1 MILVETFHSLFEMIS
16 FIFLGCGNGKYLD
29 VNPSVFEIGADRCK
43 RLTEVAREK
52 EHEVFNLFVF

>member
-1 MILVETFHSLFEMIS
+1 MVPFS
-16 FIFLGCGNGKYLD
+16 GCGNGKYLD

-52 EHEVFNLFVF
+52 EHEVGCCLISKRKVFPFDFS